1 VNNAEPKRQKL
12 LNRMESGAELSE
24 ENEDELEFIDDLIQ
38 DGDEHIRKIT
48 LL

>member
-1 VNNAEPKRQKL
+1 VNKAEPKKQKL
-12 LNRMESGAELSE
+12 LNRMDAGSELSE